1 MGTTDKQHEGFLHFF
16 LYIIVVFGV
25 KAWSLITE
33 QNEVGQTWDQ
43 VAHCV

>member
-1 MGTTDKQHEGFLHFF
+1 MRMTNKQHEGFLHFF
-16 LYIIVVFGV
+16 IIVFGV

-33 QNEVGQTWDQ
+33 RNEVGQTWDQ